1 MVEIRVVLVE
11 PEYEANIGYIARA
24 MKNFGLNELYLV
36 KPKVKLTNEALIFS
50 VHAKDIL
57 KKAKIVNSIQE
68 AIEKVDVVIGTTA
81 KPAKSKKNIL
91 RETVKPEEAAIK
103 IAGLNVKAALLFGR
117 ESSGLSNEEL
127 SLCDLILTIPA
138 SDEYPTLNVSHA
150 AAIIFYEFYKA
161 TRFRFMEKPKEKIEG
176 HHLARLINLF
186 NEVTLKL
193 NMPNH
198 KLKLAQTAFH
208 KMLLKGITTS
218 REATLMLGVFRKI
231 RSKLISL

>member
-50 VHAKDIL
+50 VHAKDIV

-68 AIEKVDVVIGTTA
+68 AVEKVDVVIGTTA

-91 RETVKPEEAAIK
+91 REAVKPEEAAIK

-127 SLCDLILTIPA
+127 SLCDLILSIPA

-161 TRFRFMEKPKEKIEG
+161 TRFMEKPKEKIEG

-231 RSKLISL
+231 RSKLIS